1 MYFMI
6 KDEKKKKDKY
16 MTNRERVSNI
26 IQQYKKISKS

>member
-6 KDEKKKKDKY
+6 KDEKKKHKY

>member
-6 KDEKKKKDKY
+6 KDEKKKDKY

>member
-1 MYFMI
+1 M
-6 KDEKKKKDKY
+6 KKKKKDKY